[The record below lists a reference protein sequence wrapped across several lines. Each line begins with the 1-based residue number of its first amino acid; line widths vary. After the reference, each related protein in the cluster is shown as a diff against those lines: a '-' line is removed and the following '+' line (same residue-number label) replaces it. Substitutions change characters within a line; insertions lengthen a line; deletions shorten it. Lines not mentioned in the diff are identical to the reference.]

1 MPALGKALPPAR
13 VDGPRLLYQ
22 LSTLAAS
29 ATEHNGGPAVT
40 RLAWSPADLR
50 ARSLLSSWAHEAGV
64 VATCDAVGNLIAE
77 LPGKV
82 PGLAPLA
89 TGSHLDTVVQGGP
102 LDGAYGVVAAFE
114 ALGAL
119 ARSGE
124 QLRHSLR
131 AVAFVNEE
139 GVVAPAFTGSRAV
152 AGEHIDLAALGRR
165 AEPC

>member
-1 MPALGKALPPAR
+1 MLALGKASPPAR

-29 ATEHNGGPAVT
+29 AAEHNGGPAVT

-114 ALGAL
+114 ALAAL
-119 ARSGE
+119 ARSG
-124 QLRHSLR
+124 
-131 AVAFVNEE
+131 
-139 GVVAPAFTGSRAV
+139 
-152 AGEHIDLAALGRR
+152 
-165 AEPC
+165 